1 MIETNFEKNKSLA
14 LLIKKYK
21 ELLKD
26 RNIFIEDQIY
36 VEILN
41 IIGEIIEELKYINE
55 IDINRLEPL
64 KELYKNIVERYNSL
78 FQKDIN
84 SELDNLNNLMQYQN
98 PPKSIKLDIGKSI
111 NIKRTSNE
119 AIKLSNDIDILL
131 NYVNEIIKI
140 VDKYY
145 KLSELI
151 EEKEPNELTT
161 EIAPISRNVNKQSF
175 ISKFFNKIKKIFG
188 IKKDNVVAE
197 SPYIEV
203 NKNDKF
209 KEQYLIKD
217 SNINLQHIPNEEI
230 IDYIDGKKGA
240 FNKINE
246 LFYGLSKPREVIL
259 ENNDNYYYL
268 EKDDIA
274 YIIADKTN
282 TEPNRYKN
290 TDTIICSD
298 NNQYFRIVSDNTTI
312 VYEEYKAKSYLDNC
326 GLFIRFPLN
335 SKVGREYIKY
345 KERDNGPITEYSF
358 EEERN
363 GMCNINIH
371 CNKYSTEN
379 INMVYDSKS
388 DFISGKKPKKVA
400 MNNILEKYE
409 FERIRRNRYIWKK
422 YIYLINEQE
431 WKEIQRDMCGYKY
444 NGMSGYKYD
453 HILKD
458 FGYLT
463 GSIDLDSVKLDIVN
477 LDIIQNGIKATIP
490 DKILQIYSKVHPEIA
505 TMILDYGK
513 EQKDKVSF
521 ERN

>member
-98 PPKSIKLDIGKSI
+98 PPKPIKLNIGKSI

-282 TEPNRYKN
+282 KGTQNYKN

-298 NNQYFRIVSDNTTI
+298 DNQYYRIVSDDTTI
-312 VYEEYKAKSYLDNC
+312 VYEEYKARTYTDKYN
-326 GLFIRFPLN
+326 LFIRQPLS
-335 SKVGREYIKY
+335 SKFGRLYIKSIEQE
-345 KERDNGPITEYSF
+345 KGSKTEYYI

-363 GMCNINIH
+363 GMCSINIH
-371 CNKYSTEN
+371 NKSAKEN
-379 INMVYDSKS
+379 LYMQYESK
-388 DFISGKKPKKVA
+388 DDVISGKKPKRIVIENALVK
-400 MNNILEKYE
+400 IE
-409 FERIRRNRYIWKK
+409 FEKENRN
-422 YIYLINEQE
+422 
-431 WKEIQRDMCGYKY
+431 KY
-444 NGMSGYKYD
+444 NGKYYMYQLGKREWNEPMNLDTKEKFISIFEKYGY
-453 HILKD
+453 IIKD
-458 FGYLT
+458 IDP
-463 GSIDLDSVKLDIVN
+463 SIINIDIVS
-477 LDIIQNGIKATIP
+477 DGIKAVIP
-490 DKILQIYSKVHPEIA
+490 DRILEIYSKMHPEIVIA
-505 TMILDYGK
+505 IEDHGK
-513 EQKDKVSF
+513 EIEEKDSI
-521 ERN
+521 ERY